1 VPSLYRFFD
10 MKTLTQI
17 PLGTQLLFGKAAK
30 KRRRVEGDIFTIFEH
45 WGYEEIIP
53 PMFDYYDVFS
63 KGMGADLEDT
73 LYRFIDREGN
83 ILALRPEF
91 TSLVAKSVAT
101 RLADQPKP
109 LRLCY
114 CGEVLRYEPPRGGR
128 QREFFQIGVEHIGGE
143 PIRSDAEVILVAIE
157 SLKKLGIHEFQINLG
172 AIGYFAGIVER
183 IDFTRGDLD
192 KIKMLID
199 LKDSVGLKAEL
210 EQLSLSERRKN
221 IILSLVHLTGTSDII
236 ATARQLV
243 SNDKSVQALDNL
255 DALMAELRKHKVAEH
270 ITIDLSEVRGID
282 YYTGT
287 IFKIYVPGLG
297 FEIGGGG
304 RYDNL
309 LKNFGCD
316 FAAVGFSFSLE
327 RLISVISD

>member
-1 VPSLYRFFD
+1 

-30 KRRRVEGDIFTIFEH
+30 KRRRIEHAIFTVFEH
-45 WGYEEIIP
+45 WNYEEIIP
-53 PMFDYYDVFS
+53 PIFDYYDVFT
-63 KGMGADLEDT
+63 KGMGAELEER
-73 LYRFIDREGN
+73 LYRFVDREGH

-114 CGEVLRYEPPRGGR
+114 CGEVLRYEAPRGGR
-128 QREFFQIGVEHIGGE
+128 QREFFQIGVENIGGE
-143 PIRSDAEVILVAIE
+143 RVKSDAEVILVAAE
-157 SLKKLGIHEFQINLG
+157 SLKKIGIREFQINLG
-172 AIGYFAGIVER
+172 EIGYFAGIVER
-183 IDFTRGDLD
+183 ISFSREDVT
-192 KIKMLID
+192 KIKTLID
-199 LKDSVGLKAEL
+199 LKDTVALKSEL
-210 EQLSLSERRKN
+210 ARLALSERRRH
-221 IILSLVHLTGTSDII
+221 ILLSLVSLTGNSDILQ
-236 ATARQLV
+236 AARQLV
-243 SNDKSVQALDNL
+243 SNERSLQALDNL
-255 DALMAELRKHKVAEH
+255 AALVAELKKHKIGEH
-270 ITIDLSEVRGID
+270 LTIDLSEVRGLD

-287 IFKIYVPGLG
+287 IFRIYVPGLG

-316 FAAVGFSFSLE
+316 LPSVGFSFSLE
-327 RLISVISD
+327 RLMSLGS

>member
-1 VPSLYRFFD
+1 

-17 PLGTQLLFGKAAK
+17 PLGTQVLFGKAAK
-30 KRRRVEGDIFTIFEH
+30 QRRRIERTIFSVFEA
-45 WGYEEIIP
+45 WSYQEIIP
-53 PMFDYYDVFS
+53 PIFDYYDVFT
-63 KGMGADLEDT
+63 KGMGLELEDT

-101 RLADQPKP
+101 RLADHPKP

-114 CGEVLRYEPPRGGR
+114 CGEVLRYETPRGGR
-128 QREFFQIGVEHIGGE
+128 QREFFQIGLENIGGE
-143 PIRSDAEVILVAIE
+143 HIRSDAEVILVAIE
-157 SLKKLGIHEFQINLG
+157 SLKKLGIKKFQINLG
-172 AIGYFAGIVER
+172 EIGYFAGIVER
-183 IDFTRGDLD
+183 IDFSREDLL
-192 KIKMLID
+192 KIKTFID
-199 LKDSVGLKAEL
+199 LKDVVGLKSEMDRL
-210 EQLSLSERRKN
+210 NLSERRQH
-221 IILSLVHLTGTSDII
+221 IILSLVHLTGDSSVIQTG
-236 ATARQLV
+236 RHLV
-243 SNDKSVQALDNL
+243 SNEKSHQALNNL
-255 DALMAELRKHKVAEH
+255 ESLYEELKSHKVDES
-270 ITIDLSEVRGID
+270 ITIDLSEVRGLD

-316 FAAVGFSFSLE
+316 FPAVGFSFSLE
-327 RLISVISD
+327 RLMSLES

>member
-1 VPSLYRFFD
+1 

-30 KRRRVEGDIFTIFEH
+30 KRRRMERAIFSVFEH
-45 WGYEEIIP
+45 WNYEEIIP
-53 PMFDYYDVFS
+53 PIFDYYDVFT
-63 KGMGADLEDT
+63 KGMGAELEER
-73 LYRFIDREGN
+73 LYRFVDREGH

-91 TSLVAKSVAT
+91 TSLVAKSAAT

-114 CGEVLRYEPPRGGR
+114 CGEVLRYEAPRGGR
-128 QREFFQIGVEHIGGE
+128 QREFFQIGVENIGGE
-143 PIRSDAEVILVAIE
+143 RVKSDAEVILVAVE
-157 SLKKLGIHEFQINLG
+157 SLKKLGIQEFQINLG
-172 AIGYFAGIVER
+172 EIGYFAGIVER
-183 IDFTRGDLD
+183 ISFSREDVTR
-192 KIKMLID
+192 IRTLID
-199 LKDSVGLKAEL
+199 LKDTVALKSEL
-210 EQLSLSERRKN
+210 ARLALSERRRHVL
-221 IILSLVHLTGTSDII
+221 LSLVSLTGNSDTLE
-236 ATARQLV
+236 AARQLV
-243 SNDKSVQALDNL
+243 SNEKSLQALDNL
-255 DALMAELRKHKVAEH
+255 AALVAELKKHKIGEH
-270 ITIDLSEVRGID
+270 LTIDLSEVRGLD

-316 FAAVGFSFSLE
+316 LPSVGFSFSLE
-327 RLISVISD
+327 RLMSLES

>member
-1 VPSLYRFFD
+1 

-30 KRRRVEGDIFTIFEH
+30 KRRRIERAIFSVFEH
-45 WGYEEIIP
+45 WNYEEIIP
-53 PMFDYYDVFS
+53 PIFDYYDVFT
-63 KGMGADLEDT
+63 KGMGAELEER
-73 LYRFIDREGN
+73 LYRFVDREGH

-114 CGEVLRYEPPRGGR
+114 CGEVLRYEAPRGGR
-128 QREFFQIGVEHIGGE
+128 QREFFQIGVENIGGE
-143 PIRSDAEVILVAIE
+143 RVKSDAEVILVAAE
-157 SLKKLGIHEFQINLG
+157 SLKKIGIREFQINLG
-172 AIGYFAGIVER
+172 EIGYFAGIVER
-183 IDFTRGDLD
+183 ISFEDVT
-192 KIKMLID
+192 KIKTLID
-199 LKDSVGLKAEL
+199 LKDTVALKSEL
-210 EQLSLSERRKN
+210 ARLALSERRRH
-221 IILSLVHLTGTSDII
+221 ILLSLVSLTGNSDILQ
-236 ATARQLV
+236 AARQLV
-243 SNDKSVQALDNL
+243 SNERSLQALDNL
-255 DALMAELRKHKVAEH
+255 AALVAELKKHKIGEH
-270 ITIDLSEVRGID
+270 LTIDLSEVRGLD

-287 IFKIYVPGLG
+287 IFRIYVPGLG

-316 FAAVGFSFSLE
+316 LPSVGFSFSLE
-327 RLISVISD
+327 RLMSLES

>member
-1 VPSLYRFFD
+1 

-30 KRRRVEGDIFTIFEH
+30 KRRRMERAIFSVFEH
-45 WGYEEIIP
+45 WNYEEIIP
-53 PMFDYYDVFS
+53 PIFDYYDVFT
-63 KGMGADLEDT
+63 KGMGAELEER
-73 LYRFIDREGN
+73 LYRFVDREGH

-91 TSLVAKSVAT
+91 TSLVAKSAAT

-114 CGEVLRYEPPRGGR
+114 CGEVLRYEAPRGGR
-128 QREFFQIGVEHIGGE
+128 QREFFQIGVENIGGE
-143 PIRSDAEVILVAIE
+143 RVKSDAEVILVAVE
-157 SLKKLGIHEFQINLG
+157 SLKKLGIQEFQINLG
-172 AIGYFAGIVER
+172 EIGYFAGIVER
-183 IDFTRGDLD
+183 ISFSREDVTR
-192 KIKMLID
+192 IRTLID
-199 LKDSVGLKAEL
+199 LKDTVALKSEL
-210 EQLSLSERRKN
+210 ARLALSKRRRHVL
-221 IILSLVHLTGTSDII
+221 LSLVSLTGNSDTLE
-236 ATARQLV
+236 AARQLV
-243 SNDKSVQALDNL
+243 SNEKSLQALDNL
-255 DALMAELRKHKVAEH
+255 AALVAELKKHKIGEH
-270 ITIDLSEVRGID
+270 LTIDLSEVRGLD

-316 FAAVGFSFSLE
+316 LPSVGFSFSLE
-327 RLISVISD
+327 RLMSLKS

>member
-1 VPSLYRFFD
+1 

-17 PLGTQLLFGKAAK
+17 PLGTQVLFGQAA
-30 KRRRVEGDIFTIFEH
+30 KRRRRIERTIFSVFEA
-45 WGYEEIIP
+45 WSYQEIIP
-53 PMFDYYDVFS
+53 PLFDYYDVFT
-63 KGMGADLEDT
+63 KGMGAELEDT
-73 LYRFIDREGN
+73 LYRFIDREGH

-114 CGEVLRYEPPRGGR
+114 GGEVLRYETPRGGR
-128 QREFFQIGVEHIGGE
+128 QREFFQIGLENIGGE
-143 PIRSDAEVILVAIE
+143 NTRSDAEVILVAIE
-157 SLKKLGIHEFQINLG
+157 SLKKLGIRKFQINLG
-172 AIGYFAGIVER
+172 EIGYFAGIVER
-183 IDFTRGDLD
+183 IEFPREDLLR
-192 KIKMLID
+192 IKTLID
-199 LKDSVGLKAEL
+199 LKDVVGLKSEMERL
-210 EQLSLSERRKN
+210 DLSERRRH
-221 IILSLVHLTGTSDII
+221 IMLSLVHLTGDSSLIP
-236 ATARQLV
+236 TARHLV
-243 SNDKSVQALDNL
+243 SNEKSHHALDNL
-255 DALMAELRKHKVAEH
+255 ENLYAELKRHKVDEA
-270 ITIDLSEVRGID
+270 ITIDLSEVRGLD

-316 FAAVGFSFSLE
+316 FPAVGFSFSLE
-327 RLISVISD
+327 RLMSLES

>member
-1 VPSLYRFFD
+1 

-17 PLGTQLLFGKAAK
+17 PLGTQVLFGKAAK
-30 KRRRVEGDIFTIFEH
+30 QRRYIERAIFSVFEE
-45 WGYEEIIP
+45 WNYEEIIP
-53 PMFDYYDVFS
+53 PIFDYYDVFTR
-63 KGMGADLEDT
+63 GMGVELEDT

-114 CGEVLRYEPPRGGR
+114 CGEVLRYETPQGGR
-128 QREFFQIGVEHIGGE
+128 QREFCQIGIENIGGDAVK
-143 PIRSDAEVILVAIE
+143 SDAEVILVAIE
-157 SLKKLGIHEFQINLG
+157 GLKKLGIKRFQINLG
-172 AIGYFAGIVER
+172 QIGYFAGIVER
-183 IDFTRGDLD
+183 INFSRRELLQ
-192 KIKMLID
+192 IKTLID
-199 LKDSVGLKAEL
+199 LKDTVGLNAEL
-210 EQLSLSERRKN
+210 ERLALSERRRN
-221 IILSLVHLTGTSDII
+221 ILLSLVNLTGNSDILEE
-236 ATARQLV
+236 ARQLV
-243 SNDKSVQALDNL
+243 SNEQSLRALDNL
-255 DALMAELRKHKVAEH
+255 AALVSELKKQKVGEH
-270 ITIDLSEVRGID
+270 LTVDLSEVRGLD

-297 FEIGGGG
+297 FEVGGGG

-316 FAAVGFSFSLE
+316 FPAVGFSFSLE
-327 RLISVISD
+327 RLMALQR

>member
-1 VPSLYRFFD
+1 

-17 PLGTQLLFGKAAK
+17 PLGTQVLFGKAAK
-30 KRRRVEGDIFTIFEH
+30 QRRRIERTIFSVFEA
-45 WGYEEIIP
+45 WSYQEIIP
-53 PMFDYYDVFS
+53 PIFDYYDVFT
-63 KGMGADLEDT
+63 KGMGVELEDT

-101 RLADQPKP
+101 RLADHPKP

-114 CGEVLRYEPPRGGR
+114 CGEVLRYETPRGGR
-128 QREFFQIGVEHIGGE
+128 QREFFQIGLENIGGE
-143 PIRSDAEVILVAIE
+143 HIRSDAEVILVAIE
-157 SLKKLGIHEFQINLG
+157 SLKKLGIKKFQINLG
-172 AIGYFAGIVER
+172 EIGYFAGIVER
-183 IDFTRGDLD
+183 IDFSREDLL
-192 KIKMLID
+192 KIKTFID
-199 LKDSVGLKAEL
+199 LKDVVGLKSEMDRL
-210 EQLSLSERRKN
+210 NLSERRRQ
-221 IILSLVHLTGTSDII
+221 IILSLVHLTGDSSVIQTG
-236 ATARQLV
+236 RHLV
-243 SNDKSVQALDNL
+243 SNEKSHQALNNL
-255 DALMAELRKHKVAEH
+255 ESLYEELKSHKVDES
-270 ITIDLSEVRGID
+270 ITIDLSEVRGLD

-316 FAAVGFSFSLE
+316 FPAVGFSFSLE
-327 RLISVISD
+327 RLMSLES

>member
-1 VPSLYRFFD
+1 

-30 KRRRVEGDIFTIFEH
+30 KRRRMERAIFSVFEH
-45 WGYEEIIP
+45 WNYEEIIP
-53 PMFDYYDVFS
+53 PIFDYYDVFT
-63 KGMGADLEDT
+63 KGMGAELEER
-73 LYRFIDREGN
+73 LYRFVDREGH

-91 TSLVAKSVAT
+91 TSLVAKSAAT

-114 CGEVLRYEPPRGGR
+114 CGEVLRYEAPRGGR
-128 QREFFQIGVEHIGGE
+128 QREFFQIGVENIGGE
-143 PIRSDAEVILVAIE
+143 RVKSDAEVILVAVE
-157 SLKKLGIHEFQINLG
+157 SLKKLGIQEFQINLG
-172 AIGYFAGIVER
+172 EIGYFAGIVER
-183 IDFTRGDLD
+183 ISFSREDVTR
-192 KIKMLID
+192 IRTLID
-199 LKDSVGLKAEL
+199 LKDTVTLKSEL
-210 EQLSLSERRKN
+210 ARLALSERRRHVL
-221 IILSLVHLTGTSDII
+221 LSLVSLTGNSDTLE
-236 ATARQLV
+236 AARQLV
-243 SNDKSVQALDNL
+243 SNEKSLQALDNL
-255 DALMAELRKHKVAEH
+255 AALVAELKKHKIGEH
-270 ITIDLSEVRGID
+270 LTIDLSEVRGLD

-316 FAAVGFSFSLE
+316 LPSVGFSFSLE
-327 RLISVISD
+327 RLMSLKS

>member
-1 VPSLYRFFD
+1 

-30 KRRRVEGDIFTIFEH
+30 KRRRIERAIFSVFEH
-45 WGYEEIIP
+45 WNYEEIIP
-53 PMFDYYDVFS
+53 PIFDYYDVFT
-63 KGMGADLEDT
+63 KGMGAELEER
-73 LYRFIDREGN
+73 LYRFVDREGH

-114 CGEVLRYEPPRGGR
+114 CGEVLRYEAPRGGR
-128 QREFFQIGVEHIGGE
+128 QREFFQIGVENIGGE
-143 PIRSDAEVILVAIE
+143 RVKSDAEVILVAAE
-157 SLKKLGIHEFQINLG
+157 SLKKIGIREFQINLG
-172 AIGYFAGIVER
+172 EIGYFAGIVER
-183 IDFTRGDLD
+183 ISFEDVT
-192 KIKMLID
+192 KIKTLID
-199 LKDSVGLKAEL
+199 LKDTVALKSEL
-210 EQLSLSERRKN
+210 ARLALSERRRH
-221 IILSLVHLTGTSDII
+221 ILLSLVSLTGNSDTLE
-236 ATARQLV
+236 AARQLV
-243 SNDKSVQALDNL
+243 SNEKSLQALDNL
-255 DALMAELRKHKVAEH
+255 AALVAELKKHKIGEH
-270 ITIDLSEVRGID
+270 LTIDLSEVRGLD

-316 FAAVGFSFSLE
+316 LPSVGFSFSLE
-327 RLISVISD
+327 RLMSLKS

>member
-1 VPSLYRFFD
+1 MI

-30 KRRRVEGDIFTIFEH
+30 KRRRIERAIFSVFER
-45 WGYEEIIP
+45 WDYDEIIP
-53 PMFDYYDVFS
+53 PIFDYYDVFA
-63 KGMGADLEDT
+63 KGMGAAFEDT

-101 RLADQPKP
+101 RLADHPKP

-114 CGEVLRYEPPRGGR
+114 CGEVLRYEAPRGGR

-143 PIRSDAEVILVAIE
+143 HIKSDAEIILVAIE
-157 SLKKLGIHEFQINLG
+157 SLKKLGIRRFQINLG
-172 AIGYFAGIVER
+172 EMGYFSGIVER
-183 IDFTRGDLD
+183 MNLSRDDLS
-192 KIKMLID
+192 KIKTLVD
-199 LKDSVGLKAEL
+199 LKDTVGLRLEL
-210 EQLSLSERRKN
+210 ERLALSEKRRN
-221 IILSLVHLTGTSDII
+221 ILLSLVHLTGNSDTLR
-236 ATARQLV
+236 TARQLV
-243 SNDKSVQALDNL
+243 SNEKSLQALDHL
-255 DALMAELRKHKVAEH
+255 EALLTELKKQKVEDH
-270 ITIDLSEVRGID
+270 ITIDLSEVRGQD

-309 LKNFGCD
+309 FKNFGCD
-316 FAAVGFSFSLE
+316 FPSVGFSFSLE
-327 RLISVISD
+327 RLMAMGE